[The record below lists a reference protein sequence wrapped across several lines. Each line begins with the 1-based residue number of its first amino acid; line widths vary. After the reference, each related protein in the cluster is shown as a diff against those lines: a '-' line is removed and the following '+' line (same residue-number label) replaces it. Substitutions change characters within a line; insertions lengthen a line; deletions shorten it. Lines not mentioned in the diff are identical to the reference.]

1 MSKTPPDNSHPD
13 NSLADNSQYEAIRDL
28 KAIRQTKPDPLS
40 AKDLHDILEVA
51 RWTGSS
57 KNNQNWA
64 FITVTGG
71 QKAKLSEAG
80 DFTVPLQVAPI
91 AIAIAMAPLGYE
103 FDIGKA
109 AQNIMLAAQAIGV
122 ASCPITL
129 HREEQAAATLGLPDG
144 WRCRYAVTLGYPTD
158 DAAPRKFGGRKPAEE
173 VIFSERFGGKA
184 T

>member
-1 MSKTPPDNSHPD
+1 MS
-13 NSLADNSQYEAIRDL
+13 NSQYEAIRDL

-40 AKDLHDILEVA
+40 EQDLNVILEVA

-57 KNNQNWA
+57 KNDQNWA
-64 FITVTGG
+64 FITVTGD
-71 QKAKLSEAG
+71 QKTRLSGAG
-80 DFTVPLQVAPI
+80 DFTLPLQTAPI
-91 AIAIAMAPLGYE
+91 AIALAMAPMGYE

-129 HREEQAAATLGLPDG
+129 HREEDAAATLGLPEG
-144 WRCRYAVTLGYPTD
+144 WRCRYAVTLGYPSD
-158 DAAPRKFGGRKPAEE
+158 EAAPMKFGGRKPAKE
-173 VIFSERFGGKA
+173 VIFSEQFGSEA